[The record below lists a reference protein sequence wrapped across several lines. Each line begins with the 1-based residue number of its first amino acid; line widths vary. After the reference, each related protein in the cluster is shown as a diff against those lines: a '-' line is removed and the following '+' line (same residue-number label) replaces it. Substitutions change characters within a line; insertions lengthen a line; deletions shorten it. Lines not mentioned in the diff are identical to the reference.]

1 MPKFNCKL
9 RRESAFSLF
18 EILIAIALLALISIA
33 ISQATIRSFQLNQSV
48 AVEADGAVSLI
59 VTLDAIERD
68 IAQMY
73 SLPYDFPAQAQETNP
88 QRPSLSW
95 SAPLRDDG
103 LRRTRFFGNEAKISF
118 IANSNRRVNKNSRES
133 DFQKI
138 TWEIVSEGG
147 KFSLTRTRDLD
158 AFNYQDHSISGEEP
172 QRFTILDNIKSA
184 KFE

>member
-73 SLPYDFPAQAQETNP
+73 SLP
-88 QRPSLSW
+88 
-95 SAPLRDDG
+95 
-103 LRRTRFFGNEAKISF
+103 
-118 IANSNRRVNKNSRES
+118 
-133 DFQKI
+133 
-138 TWEIVSEGG
+138 
-147 KFSLTRTRDLD
+147 
-158 AFNYQDHSISGEEP
+158 
-172 QRFTILDNIKSA
+172 
-184 KFE
+184 